1 MICSILL
8 NQWRNENFM
17 DLSRIINEKKRK
29 LTHNS
34 HGGEIY
40 KINTLHDLNSLLDF
54 SININPLAPLD
65 LFKRAYLDSINQIS
79 RYPDSKSTL
88 LKEQLVKY
96 FENKITAENLIIGA
110 GSEELI
116 SIFCSMFIDSG
127 DEVIIYQPTF
137 TEYAWA
143 IQKNEGKIINVYRKS
158 KNNFQLEC
166 DPIISQITSKTKIIF
181 ICNPNNPNG
190 LLDPLEKL
198 EEIIKIASEND
209 ILVFLDEAFI
219 EFTGESNSFV
229 NKIALFDNLFVC
241 RSFTKFFGIPGLR
254 IGFGVSNANIINY
267 ITNGQVLWP
276 VNCVAQRVAQEILKS
291 KEFIDKSLNFF
302 SEESKFV
309 VSELKKIKGLKVYP
323 TNTNYILINTRKTG
337 VKASNIKECLLE
349 EKILIRDCS
358 NYEGLNGYYI
368 RICIKSRE
376 LNLKLISSLKK
387 IFRPQMHEKGLIL
400 INKVMREKKL
410 TGIDQKCDYYPCHTG
425 LEDCTFCYCP
435 FYPCY
440 QTDTGGFEKIYSK
453 TGGFIWA
460 CSSCIFPHKKE
471 NAKKILNG
479 LIELGQDF
487 ESISKEKLMK
497 LRTDILIQ
505 NGTKDEM

>member
-1 MICSILL
+1 
-8 NQWRNENFM
+8 M
-17 DLSRIINEKKRK
+17 DFSRIINEKKRK
-29 LTHNS
+29 LAHNS

-40 KINTLHDLNSLLDF
+40 KIDTLFDLDSLLDF
-54 SININPLAPLD
+54 STNINPFVPLE
-65 LFKRAYLDSINQIS
+65 LFKRAYLDSIDQVS

-88 LKEQLVKY
+88 LKEELVKY

-127 DEVIIYQPTF
+127 DEVIVYQPTF

-143 IQKNEGKIINVYRKS
+143 IQKNEGTIINVYRKP
-158 KNNFQLEC
+158 KNNFQLEY

-190 LLDPLEKL
+190 LLDPFEKL
-198 EEIIKIASEND
+198 EKIIKTASENN

-267 ITNGQVLWP
+267 IKNGQVLWP
-276 VNCVAQRVAQEILKS
+276 VNCVAQRVAQEILRS
-291 KEFIDKSLNFF
+291 KKFIDKSLNFF
-302 SEESKFV
+302 SEELKFV

-323 TNTNYILINTRKTG
+323 TNTNYILINTRKIG
-337 VKASNIKECLLE
+337 VIASIIKELLLK

-400 INKVMREKKL
+400 INKAMREKKS
-410 TGIDQKCDYYPCHTG
+410 TGIDKKCDYYPCHTG

-440 QTDTGGFEKIYSK
+440 QSDTGGFEKIHSK

-471 NAKKILNG
+471 NAKMILNG

-497 LRTDILIQ
+497 LRTDILKQ
-505 NGTKDEM
+505 NGTRDEM

>member
-1 MICSILL
+1 
-8 NQWRNENFM
+8 M
-17 DLSRIINEKKRK
+17 DLNRVINEKKKK
-29 LTHNS
+29 LAHNS

-40 KINTLHDLNSLLDF
+40 KIKTLHDFNSLLDF
-54 SININPLAPLD
+54 STNINPLASLE
-65 LFKRAYLDSINQIS
+65 LFERAYLNSINQVS

-88 LKEQLVKY
+88 LKEELVKY
-96 FENKITAENLIIGA
+96 FENKITIENLIIGA

-127 DEVIIYQPTF
+127 DEVIICQPTF

-143 IQKNEGKIINVYRKS
+143 IQKNEGKIINVYRKP

-190 LLDPLEKL
+190 LLDPFEKL
-198 EEIIKIASEND
+198 EEIIKTASEND

-254 IGFGVSNANIINY
+254 IGFGVSNPKIVNF
-267 ITNGQVLWP
+267 ITRGQVLWP
-276 VNCVAQRVAQEILKS
+276 VSCTAQRVAQEILRS
-291 KEFIDKSLNFF
+291 KEFIDKSFNFF

-309 VSELKKIKGLKVYP
+309 IKELKEISRLKVFP
-323 TNTNYILINTRKTG
+323 TSTNYILINTRKTG
-337 VKASNIKECLLE
+337 VKAPSIKELLLK

-358 NYEGLNGYYI
+358 NYEGLNEYYI

-387 IFRPQMHEKGLIL
+387 IFRPQMHENGLLL
-400 INKVMREKKL
+400 INKAMREKKL
-410 TGIDQKCDYYPCHTG
+410 TGIDKKCDYYPCHTG

-440 QTDTGGFEKIYSK
+440 QSDTGGFEKIYSK
-453 TGGFIWA
+453 TGGLIWA
-460 CSSCIFPHKKE
+460 CSSCTFPHKRE

-479 LIELGQDF
+479 LIELGQSF
-487 ESISKEKLMK
+487 ESIGKEKLKK
-497 LRTDILIQ
+497 LRIDILNQ